1 MINSLMNPGL
11 PESPYCPDQ
20 CADQD
25 YNPELWSQSDTNS
38 TSVHSTWIGRDVA
51 CLSENYTFFEFGNDG
66 LDFSVNDHQVQVMLS
81 DELFQDIR
89 MDILPDVPIFH
100 DGGESMQP
108 CISEEENLL
117 SRVSHVLENST
128 VKDEKKIDEFHCQE
142 LKRIGNKIDNTQDRR
157 SVYSRTA
164 ETPLIVFLRKQLA
177 DPGNVNVKWKNPKK
191 QIFQILQPTGL
202 AKAWGVERRRAHYGW
217 QNMRCTLN
225 QAEKGFKLRNVTP
238 FESSRGECRRTYR
251 GGWRNTKHTF
261 RGKET
266 VKVIR
271 EYQIISKPAKVKSLV
286 RPEPLKSLNN
296 DNELN
301 FQHDPKVHGD
311 KTGVSIRGGVVE
323 LKSVV

>member
-1 MINSLMNPGL
+1 MINNLMNPGF
-11 PESPYCPDQ
+11 PESLFCPDQ

-38 TSVHSTWIGRDVA
+38 TSVHSAWIGRNVA
-51 CLSENYTFFEFGNDG
+51 CLSENFTFPELGSDG
-66 LDFSVNDHQVQVMLS
+66 LDYGLDCSGNNNQMMPL
-81 DELFQDIR
+81 DELFQNIC
-89 MDILPDVPIFH
+89 MDILPDVPIFD

-108 CISEEENLL
+108 FISEEENLL
-117 SRVSHVLENST
+117 SRVSRVFENST

-142 LKRIGNKIDNTQDRR
+142 LKSIGSKIDNTQDRR
-157 SVYSRTA
+157 SVYSRTD

-177 DPGNVNVKWKNPKK
+177 DPDNVNVKWKNQKK

-271 EYQIISKPAKVKSLV
+271 EYQITSKPAKVKSLV
-286 RPEPLKSLNN
+286 RPEPLKSPNN

-301 FQHDPKVHGD
+301 FQHDPQ
-311 KTGVSIRGGVVE
+311 SPWR
-323 LKSVV
+323 